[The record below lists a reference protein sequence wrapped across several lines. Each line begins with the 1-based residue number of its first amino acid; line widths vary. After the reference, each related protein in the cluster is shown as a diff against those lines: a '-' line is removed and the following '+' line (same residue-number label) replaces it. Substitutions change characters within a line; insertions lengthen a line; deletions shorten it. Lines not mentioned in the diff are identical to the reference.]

1 MAERFTADVLVEGSI
16 LRATALLCIAE
27 GRNGNRPEARKLL
40 GKVREFLRALD
51 DKELTQR
58 CMDVAGP

>member
-1 MAERFTADVLVEGSI
+1 MAERFTANALVEGWI

-40 GKVREFLRALD
+40 GKVQEFLRTLD
-51 DKELTQR
+51 DKELTRR
-58 CMDVAGP
+58 CLDVAGP